1 MISPAW
7 IGARVRSTVVR
18 RLPLPGTATSGLS
31 RSMAVASA
39 SKSDG
44 SGNTKGDKEIPL
56 DTRLKHIKSIL
67 YDMPAKAQ
75 AAAQAAATTTTT
87 TTTGGGRSKGKPTQP
102 TRKPAVYVGKS
113 DVQIKRETIERAWCL
128 IQQQQAV
135 STMAGIRRKYGA
147 MRAAVLHLE
156 LLDARLYEA
165 TTGRPDVLLFPKHM
179 RIPTDSPPASGWN
192 TDHIVR

>member
-75 AAAQAAATTTTT
+75 AAAQAAAATTTTT
-87 TTTGGGRSKGKPTQP
+87 TTTGG
-102 TRKPAVYVGKS
+102 GKS